1 MNEPMHDR
9 LDRLEVEVRTLR
21 ASHARWRRTALA
33 ACGLAVAGTL
43 LGFAADDV
51 AEVLRARRIEL
62 VGADGKVSALLSA
75 GDHGG
80 QLDIW
85 AAGGANVAR
94 LAAAESGGD
103 LSLWNTAGKP
113 VAGVYASSSGGRL
126 EVSRGDGELAGYLE
140 ATADGSDLAMSRAGS
155 ENAASRFRVS
165 KDRSEALL
173 AHAEAHAVLLF
184 GATPKGAAVTVLG
197 DSDKEIA
204 YLGGDQS
211 KAGLLRL
218 SNAGGSSMVEAGTG
232 DHGGELF
239 ARGNSGQGGAVL
251 GNSEKGGFMEVRN
264 ADGKG
269 AASLSV
275 QDNNGGRVAAYTAT
289 GQIAAFM
296 DQGKDESGTVQVYAG
311 PNRVAALGG
320 STSGGLLNLFNLKG
334 KAVFVAGSAADGT
347 GGLLSIRNGEGNQ
360 VVRASAEPAPEMA
373 VYSDDGKQKR
383 VISAPEKQ

>member
-1 MNEPMHDR
+1 MHDTLLNR
-9 LDRLEVEVRTLR
+9 IDRLENDLRALR
-21 ASHARWRRTALA
+21 ASHARWRAGALA
-33 ACGLAVAGTL
+33 ACGLAAIGTL
-43 LGFAADDV
+43 AGMAADGV
-51 AEVLRARRIEL
+51 VEVLRARRVEL
-62 VGADGKVSALLSA
+62 VGEDGKVSAQMSA
-75 GDHGG
+75 GAHGG
-80 QLDIW
+80 QIDVW

-94 LAAAESGGD
+94 LAASESGGD

-113 VAGVYASSSGGRL
+113 VAGVYASSGGGRL

-140 ATADGSDLAMSRAGS
+140 ATPDGSDLAMSRAGS

-173 AHAEAHAVLLF
+173 AHAEAHSVLLF
-184 GATPKGAAVTVLG
+184 GATPKGAAVTVIG
-197 DSDKEIA
+197 DNDREIA
-204 YLGGDQS
+204 YLGGDAS
-211 KAGLLRL
+211 KAGLIRL
-218 SNAGGSSMVEAGTG
+218 SNAAGASMLEAGTG

-239 ARGNSGQGGAVL
+239 ARNASGQGGAVL
-251 GNSEKGGFMEVRN
+251 GNVDKGGFMEVRN
-264 ADGKG
+264 ADGKA
-269 AASLSV
+269 AASLAV

-320 STSGGLLNLFNLKG
+320 SATGGLLNLFNLKG

-347 GGLLSIRNGEGNQ
+347 GGLMSIRNGDGSQ

-373 VYSDDGKQKR
+373 VYSTDGQQKR
-383 VISAPEKQ
+383 VISAPGKP